1 MYNAELAK
9 VIVSEQSGAGL
20 HDTHVL
26 KLFLF
31 KPNDLTS
38 LFWSFFPLIFLSL
51 IEQSDF
57 YENYLITILQH
68 TTTKWLG

>member
-1 MYNAELAK
+1 MQELNFLEVTIQDIKFKIKTLHTMYNAELAK

-38 LFWSFFPLIFLSL
+38 LF
-51 IEQSDF
+51 
-57 YENYLITILQH
+57 
-68 TTTKWLG
+68 